1 MSACAHRRPSVTIS
15 IIMSV
20 TRTRRGPVS
29 LSVVAPHAGLRSS
42 SLHNTIKIGFPRCAF
57 PRGARV
63 CPCVREKKTKKT
75 RNGKRYFCP
84 HIVASLAHSHT
95 DNTKRDTPLDRDRAR
110 RPETYAAVQSTST
123 VAVHTHDIERL
134 RGSKAPSRLSALSLS
149 LGSASLPLRS
159 PGTAAARVRMRHWNH
174 PIVYS
179 MLAPMYTNQRKTKK
193 RAEETAHTGGPPS
206 S

>member
-1 MSACAHRRPSVTIS
+1 MCTPSTVRDAYSSGASLALGRRAARRASIFFASQHNQNRFSA
-15 IIMSV
+15 
-20 TRTRRGPVS
+20 
-29 LSVVAPHAGLRSS
+29 LRV
-42 SLHNTIKIGFPRCAF
+42 PAR
-57 PRGARV
+57 RV
-63 CPCVREKKTKKT
+63 CVRVFAKKKL
-75 RNGKRYFCP
+75 KRRETANVIFV
-84 HIVASLAHSHT
+84 HTSVASLAHSHT

-134 RGSKAPSRLSALSLS
+134 RGSKAPSLSALSLS